1 MLRILARRLERLAE
15 GYIGANQF
23 GFRKEK
29 GTREAIGILRSICER
44 SLEFGNK
51 VYACFVDLEKAFDK
65 VDWKILMST
74 LKEIG
79 VDWRDRRMIKQLYIK
94 QTATVRLQGTLS
106 RKLTIGQGVRQGC
119 PLSPLLFSIYQERM
133 MREAMEGVQ
142 EGISVG
148 GNRIAEIRFAD
159 DQAIIADS
167 EEGLQRIMNNLDH
180 TIEKFNKKS
189 T

>member
-1 MLRILARRLERLAE
+1 
-15 GYIGANQF
+15 
-23 GFRKEK
+23 
-29 GTREAIGILRSICER
+29 
-44 SLEFGNK
+44 
-51 VYACFVDLEKAFDK
+51 
-65 VDWKILMST
+65 
-74 LKEIG
+74 
-79 VDWRDRRMIKQLYIK
+79 
-94 QTATVRLQGTLS
+94 
-106 RKLTIGQGVRQGC
+106 VRQGC

-167 EEGLQRIMNNLDH
+167 EEGLQRIMDKLDQ
-180 TIEKFNKKS
+180 KLKNS